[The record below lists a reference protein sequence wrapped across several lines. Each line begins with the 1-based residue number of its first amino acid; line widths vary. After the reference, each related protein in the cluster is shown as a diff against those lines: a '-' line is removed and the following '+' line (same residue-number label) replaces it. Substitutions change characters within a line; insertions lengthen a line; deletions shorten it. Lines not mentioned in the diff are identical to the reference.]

1 LKDASMTI
9 AQLCLLVAC
18 VMPVACAGLAKSKG
32 FGKRRRDGG
41 FDNHAPREWLARQQG
56 WQARANAA
64 QANSW
69 EALPVFL
76 AGLFVAHQ
84 HQAAQAT
91 VDALAMG
98 FVAARLAYVG
108 LYVADQA
115 SLRSLAWVAGIGASA
130 ALFFIG

>member
-1 LKDASMTI
+1 MTI

-18 VMPVACAGLAKSKG
+18 VLPIVCAGLAKSKG

-41 FDNHAPREWLARQQG
+41 FDNNRPREWLANLSG
-56 WQARANAA
+56 WQARAHAA

-84 HQAAQAT
+84 HQAPQGT
-91 VDALAMG
+91 VDALALG
-98 FVAARLAYVG
+98 FVAARLAFIG

-115 SLRSLAWVAGIGASA
+115 TLRSLVWFAGLAVSA
-130 ALFFIG
+130 ALFFV

>member
-1 LKDASMTI
+1 MTI

-18 VMPVACAGLAKSKG
+18 VLPIVCAGLAKSKG

-41 FDNHAPREWLARQQG
+41 FDNHQPREWLARLDG

-64 QANSW
+64 QGNSW
-69 EALPVFL
+69 EALPIFM

-91 VDALAMG
+91 VDALALG
-98 FVAARLAYVG
+98 FIAARLAYIA
-108 LYVADQA
+108 LYLADQA
-115 SLRSLAWVAGIGASA
+115 SLRSLLWFAGMGASA
-130 ALFFIG
+130 ALFFV

>member
-1 LKDASMTI
+1 MTI

-18 VMPVACAGLAKSKG
+18 VLPIACAGLAKSKG

-41 FDNHAPREWLARQQG
+41 FDNHQPREWLARLDG
-56 WQARANAA
+56 WQARAHAA
-64 QANSW
+64 QGNSW
-69 EALPVFL
+69 EALPVFI

-91 VDALAMG
+91 VDALALA
-98 FVAARLAYVG
+98 FLAARLAYIG
-108 LYVADQA
+108 LYLADQA
-115 SLRSLAWVAGIGASA
+115 SLRSLLWFAGMGASV

>member
-1 LKDASMTI
+1 MTI
-9 AQLCLLVAC
+9 AQICLLIAC
-18 VMPVACAGLAKSKG
+18 LLPIGCAGLAKSKG

-41 FDNHAPREWLARQQG
+41 FDNNQPREWLARLDG

-69 EALPVFL
+69 EALPIFM

-91 VDALAMG
+91 VDLLAMG
-98 FVAARLAYVG
+98 FIATRLVFIA
-108 LYVADQA
+108 LYVADKA
-115 SLRSLAWVAGIGASA
+115 SLRSLMWVAGLAA
-130 ALFFIG
+130 CVALFIVR

>member
-1 LKDASMTI
+1 MTI
-9 AQLCLLVAC
+9 AQICLLVAC
-18 VMPVACAGLAKSKG
+18 LLPMGCAVLAKSRG
-32 FGKRRRDGG
+32 FGKRRSEGG
-41 FDNHAPREWLARQQG
+41 FDNHRPREWLARLDG

-69 EALPVFL
+69 EALPIFA

-91 VDALAMG
+91 VDALALA

-108 LYVADQA
+108 LYVADKA
-115 SLRSLAWVAGIGASA
+115 ALRSLLWTAGLTACV
-130 ALFFIG
+130 ALFFAR